1 MKKTGKIIS
10 ILLTVAMLMGLMT
23 SVSYAAQ
30 TLPTTF
36 GWSTENAGYITIDVP
51 EFDGEEVEYLL
62 DLYKDGNKVSGFYS
76 VIFEVSGEQESEIFV
91 NTINELGN
99 GTYKYQIGLTRDFDT
114 DELVNPTAF
123 SSEYVKS
130 SGTDTPPTTPDD
142 DNTSGT
148 PVDRS
153 SVSEEYY
160 DAAKVMYDLG
170 IMPDIYTNC
179 KSNVKRFEFD
189 EILNRIKSGS
199 SSTATYEMSAE
210 AVSERIVDLLGRYE
224 VANFSGNIF
233 YYANRLGV
241 FDGVSVRTD
250 STITHEQLAQILYNS
265 FSIVLM
271 ENVGP
276 NSYNDTDKTIL
287 TEYLDIAKITAK
299 ITVNGN
305 AASISGMKYDK
316 DNLKGIEIS
325 NVSAEIADSDILEY
339 ADGGLL
345 LFVKDNK
352 ILSGLEYTD
361 AYFIIN
367 NGEPETENTTV
378 SIKLFAYGYTKYK
391 FIVRGESDADIP
403 YTPITSN
410 VVSHTISNVDGNH
423 NIQIKFANDDESL
436 TKVTSRS
443 ITLNNKQNITF
454 MANGSVVKTEEQGC
468 GKRITFPDVNIDG
481 YWVKGWSVPADY
493 IIPDKDITV
502 TANLIPLA
510 TIEGKIID
518 SNNEPVKMATV
529 SLNAYKDYGNNGSVS
544 VYTDAD
550 GRFEITYP
558 QGEYLLS
565 IYRYSPYM
573 TVEVNAN
580 QSIVDLGDIKLASIS
595 PYASA
600 QGSVETIKGLTAIID
615 NIFTDEEKALVPEG
629 GAYTL
634 SCSAGATPVVSD
646 DQDIAKAIN
655 DDYSD
660 NTAIYYFD
668 ISMSKVLKN
677 EVGSYVSSIDVYEI
691 PELLEFVINIPAEL
705 QGKDKYVIY
714 REHTVQA
721 ENDTEKVIEKIT
733 EEANEFGE
741 YLTVKDDK
749 IRLFV
754 KRFSTY
760 GIVGIDEDKPEQP
773 THRPSGG
780 GGSSSTTVSVP
791 TSTGT
796 DVKATVSGTTATISK
811 IDTSKV
817 SEETSYA
824 IDMSGAKKTIKSVK
838 LPTSVVKDL
847 AKEDSTVETLD
858 IKLSSGSVSFDAEAL
873 KTISE
878 DAKGSQITLNI
889 DNATAKLTNTEN
901 NTIKD
906 ISSPTV
912 VEVSLLSNNKTIS
925 DFKGGKAVVSVP
937 YELKEGQIAESV
949 IAQHIGEN
957 GVLTAMETSYDEKT
971 NTVSFVA
978 PHFSKYAIS
987 AIYEKDAIVLNIGQK
1002 DAKVFGETV
1011 SNDVAPK
1018 IVNERTMLPIRFIAE
1033 KLGASVDWVQES
1045 QTVIVELDD
1054 IKISLVIGENFAMV
1068 NNEKVE
1074 LDSPSFVEDDRTFLP
1089 IRFVMENLGAD
1100 VLWNNDTQT
1109 VIITK

>member
-1 MKKTGKIIS
+1 MRKTSKIVS
-10 ILLTVAMLMGLMT
+10 IILTVAMLMGLMT

-51 EFDGEEVEYLL
+51 EFDGEEVEYPL
-62 DLYKDGNKVSGFYS
+62 DLYKDGKLVDVVYYA
-76 VIFEVSGEQESEIFV
+76 IFEESGEQECDIF
-91 NTINELGN
+91 TRKINELGN
-99 GTYKYQIGLTRDFDT
+99 GTYKYKIGLSRNDDT
-114 DELVNPTAF
+114 LELENPTAF

-130 SGTDTPPTTPDD
+130 SGTNTPPTTPDD

-305 AASISGMKYDK
+305 AAYVSGLKYDK
-316 DNLKGIEIS
+316 DNLKGVEIR
-325 NVSAEIADSDILEY
+325 NVLAEIEDDDIIDY

-345 LFVKDNK
+345 LFVKNNK
-352 ILSGLEYTD
+352 ILSGLEYNNPFF
-361 AYFIIN
+361 AIN
-367 NGEPETENTTV
+367 GGATETENTNL
-378 SIKLFAYGYTKYK
+378 SLNLYAEGFAKYK
-391 FIVRGESDADIP
+391 IIVDGESDTDIQ
-403 YTPITSN
+403 YTPITN
-410 VVSHTISNVDGNH
+410 DTVSHIISNKDGKRT
-423 NIQIKFANDDESL
+423 IKIKFANEDESL
-436 TKVTSRS
+436 IEEATNE
-443 ITLNNKQNITF
+443 ITLNNKQTITF
-454 MANGSVVKTEEQGC
+454 MANDSVFKTEEQGC
-468 GKRITFPDVNIDG
+468 GKIITFPDVNIDG
-481 YWVKGWSVPADY
+481 YWLKGWSVPSDY
-493 IIPDKDITV
+493 IIPDEDVTI

-510 TIEGKIID
+510 SIKGKIID

-600 QGSVETIKGLTAIID
+600 QGSVETIKGLAAIID
-615 NIFTDEEKALVPEG
+615 NIFTDEEKALIPEG

-634 SCSAGATPVVSD
+634 SCSAGVTPVVSD

-741 YLTVKDDK
+741 YLTVKDNK
-749 IRLFV
+749 IRLFA

-760 GIVGIDEDKPEQP
+760 GIVGVDEDKPEQP

-847 AKEDSTVETLD
+847 AKEDSTVKTLD

-889 DNATAKLTNTEN
+889 DNSTAKLTNTEN
-901 NTIKD
+901 NAIKD

-957 GVLTAMETSYDEKT
+957 GILTEMETSYDEKT

-978 PHFSKYAIS
+978 PHFSKYVIS

-1033 KLGASVDWVQES
+1033 QLGASVDWVQES

-1054 IKISLVIGENFAMV
+1054 IKISLVIGENFATV
-1068 NNEKVE
+1068 NDEKIE

-1100 VLWNNDTQT
+1100 VLWQNDTQT